1 MQKHIKLLLLNDR
14 LFKFLSVLATL
25 IVIYFSLKSPNP
37 NSKNWYFL
45 IIRGDLLLHFIC
57 YFGLSSIYFYA
68 FLNIQNGRLY
78 ALLLSI
84 IVGILLEI
92 LQIIL
97 FFRRFFDFQ
106 DLIANIIGAIGGVFL
121 NKLFSIKT
129 TNKLF

>member
-1 MQKHIKLLLLNDR
+1 MQKHIKLWLLNDR

-68 FLNIQNGRLY
+68 FLKIEKGKLY
-78 ALLLSI
+78 AFSLSI
-84 IVGILLEI
+84 LLGALLEI
-92 LQIIL
+92 LQIIP
-97 FFRRFFDFQ
+97 FFKRFFDFQ
-106 DLIANIIGAIGGVFL
+106 DLIANIIGAMVGVFL
-121 NKLFSIKT
+121 NKLFSIQT
-129 TNKLF
+129 NNKLF

>member
-1 MQKHIKLLLLNDR
+1 MQKHIKLWLLNDR

-68 FLNIQNGRLY
+68 FLKIEKGKLY
-78 ALLLSI
+78 AFSLSI
-84 IVGILLEI
+84 LLGALLEI
-92 LQIIL
+92 LQIIP
-97 FFRRFFDFQ
+97 FFKRFFDFQ
-106 DLIANIIGAIGGVFL
+106 DLIANIIGAVVGVFL
-121 NKLFSIKT
+121 NKLFSIQT
-129 TNKLF
+129 NNKLF

>member
-1 MQKHIKLLLLNDR
+1 MQKLIRILLLNDR
-14 LFKFLSVLATL
+14 FFKFLSVLATL

-68 FLNIQNGRLY
+68 FLNIQKSRLY

-92 LQIIL
+92 LHIIT

-106 DLIANIIGAIGGVFL
+106 DLIVNIIGAIGGVFF
-121 NKLFSIKT
+121 NKLFLIKT

>member
-1 MQKHIKLLLLNDR
+1 MQKRIRLLLLNDR

-25 IVIYFSLKSPNP
+25 IVIYLSLKSPNP
-37 NSKNWYFL
+37 NSMNWYFL

-78 ALLLSI
+78 AILLSI
-84 IVGILLEI
+84 FISILIEI
-92 LQIIL
+92 LQIIP

-106 DLIANIIGAIGGVFL
+106 NLIANIIGAIGGIFY
-121 NKLFSIKT
+121 NKLFSIQT
-129 TNKLF
+129 TK